1 METFKWR
8 IQAYFSLKLICS
20 FLNLIELH
28 MASDV
33 YALLEQKGIIVTHL
47 RADPKTFSKIKIKHF
62 EDLIF
67 LMYNKSFHLR
77 LQEINIFLYQKALNN
92 SCISK
97 SY

>member
-1 METFKWR
+1 MTS
-8 IQAYFSLKLICS
+8 AAC
-20 FLNLIELH
+20 
-28 MASDV
+28 
-33 YALLEQKGIIVTHL
+33 ALLKQKGIIVTHL

-77 LQEINIFLYQKALNN
+77 LQQVNVFLYQKALNN